1 MGNKG
6 IYTALSG
13 AVAQNQRLDTIANNI
28 ENVNTTGFKKDRQ
41 VFKEY
46 LTAAEKVPDV
56 IQVPKIP
63 ASIES
68 FYDLQSAD
76 KGYVDSSG
84 TYTDMTQGSVRSTGN
99 PLDLAV
105 EGQGFFEVLT
115 PRGVRFT
122 RNGGFKISPQGQ
134 LVTRQGYQVLRQGQ
148 GAPETRTIPISSRNL
163 TVSYN
168 GNIFEGE
175 EQVAQLSVMTIADA
189 DALRKEGESLYSVK
203 PNYNM
208 QMTPAT
214 DAQVHQGFLETSN
227 VNIVD
232 EMTKMIKTS
241 RNFESLQKAIK
252 AFDSMNGKLVNEV
265 AKV

>member
-28 ENVNTTGFKKDRQ
+28 ANVNTTGFKKDRQ

-46 LTAAEKVPDV
+46 LTAAEKAPDV

-76 KGYVDSSG
+76 KGYVDASG
-84 TYTDMTQGSVRSTGN
+84 TYTDHTQGNVRTTSN
-99 PLDLAV
+99 PFDLAI

-115 PRGVRFT
+115 PRGVRYT

-134 LVTRQGYQVLRQGQ
+134 LVTRQGYPVLRQGQ
-148 GAPETRTIPISSRNL
+148 GEPATRTFALSDRNL

-168 GNIFEGE
+168 GNIFQGE
-175 EQVAQLSVMTIADA
+175 EQLGQLSVMTIADA

-208 QMTPAT
+208 QMVPSP
-214 DAQVHQGFLETSN
+214 DAQVHQGFLEASN

-252 AFDSMNGKLVNEV
+252 AFDSMNGKLINEV
-265 AKV
+265 GKV

>member
-28 ENVNTTGFKKDRQ
+28 ANVNTTGFKKDRQ

-46 LTAAEKVPDV
+46 LTAAEKAPDV

-76 KGYVDSSG
+76 KSYVDASG
-84 TYTDMTQGSVRSTGN
+84 TYTDHTQGNVRTTSN
-99 PLDLAV
+99 PFDLAI

-115 PRGVRFT
+115 PRGVRYT

-134 LVTRQGYQVLRQGQ
+134 LVTRQGYPVLRQGQ
-148 GAPETRTIPISSRNL
+148 GEPATRTIALSDRNL

-168 GNIFEGE
+168 GNIFQGE
-175 EQVAQLSVMTIADA
+175 EQLGQLSVMTIADA

-208 QMTPAT
+208 QMVPSP
-214 DAQVHQGFLETSN
+214 DAQVHQGFLEASN

-252 AFDSMNGKLVNEV
+252 AFDSMNGKLINEV
-265 AKV
+265 GKV